1 MGRGPRQTARSDLR
15 GQARVPVLRGR
26 RQIDAVDRELVRLLN
41 KRMRM
46 SIRVGHMKKACG
58 MPLFDKAREREIYRQ
73 AARTNGG
80 PLDRQTLTGFYR
92 WLLAQSRRQTR
103 RALNG
108 TGNRGRSRRA
118 RRERA

>member
-1 MGRGPRQTARSDLR
+1 MSGVG
-15 GQARVPVLRGR
+15 GQAGKSVGQTGRSVLRGR
-26 RQIDAVDRELVRLLN
+26 RQIDEIDRELVRLLN

-80 PLDRQTLTGFYR
+80 PLDQQTLTGFYR

-108 TGNRGRSRRA
+108 TGGKGASPQPRRK
-118 RRERA
+118 RA